1 MLPNDHGRQADQK
14 DSVRGTLG
22 PFKFHGWGQS
32 TLAAALALC
41 LFAVAAAQEPAMAAH
56 AKRVVE
62 ARNYDRPAMFLPFR
76 WFPLV
81 EGARYTYRGTFKDK
95 SETWESVIRCLD
107 CSDGSVFV
115 AANPAKLDEPVE
127 FYGVN
132 MLMFGTLFT
141 DARGLWAGPLVWK
154 YDFADVRKE
163 GLRLVVERPPQPGFA
178 TTIVDGAHTKTI
190 TVMPRED
197 VVVPAGRFSA
207 CVKLEI
213 HDDWGRTESTAYAWF
228 ADDVGLVKW
237 IRNTG
242 RVEELVEYSIPRGG
256 W

>member
-1 MLPNDHGRQADQK
+1 MLSIDHGRQADRK
-14 DSVRGTLG
+14 GSVRETPR
-22 PFKFHGWGQS
+22 PFTIRGWGQAA
-32 TLAAALALC
+32 LAAALVFC
-41 LFAVAAAQEPAMAAH
+41 LFAVAVAQEPVMAARGE
-56 AKRVVE
+56 RVVE
-62 ARNYDRPAMFLPFR
+62 ARHYDRPAMFLPFR

-81 EGARYTYRGTFKDK
+81 EGARYTYRAIFKDK

-132 MLMFGTLFT
+132 MLMFGTVFT
-141 DARGLWAGPLVWK
+141 DSRGLWAGPLVWK
-154 YDFADVRKE
+154 YDFAEVRKE
-163 GLRLVVERPPQPGFA
+163 GLRLVVERPLQPGSA

-197 VVVPAGRFSA
+197 VVVPAGRFPG

-213 HDDWGRTESTAYAWF
+213 HEDWANAEYTSHAWF
-228 ADDVGLVKW
+228 ADDVGMVKW
-237 IRNTG
+237 IRGTG

-256 W
+256 